1 MKNSS
6 SKATRI
12 NNILYLLISLPLWL
26 SCGES
31 PNRPD
36 NLQKDNSKI
45 IEMRPHLK
53 RSLVVTPL
61 GSTSPIY
68 IQWAAKALNETYKMP
83 VIVENSIPNRP
94 DHHYTQEGKENKVNA
109 SKILNEF
116 KSTKVIPVFITEA
129 DIAIDKKLKNG
140 KQLIAYGII
149 GLGKQPIVLTRMSNS
164 CAIVSTYRIKKIKSI
179 ETTRVRLQK
188 AVVHEVGHNLSL
200 PHCNNQRCVM
210 VDAKGKVSNIDNAK
224 KSFCK
229 NCTNTIK
236 EYLK

>member
-45 IEMRPHLK
+45 IEKRPHLK

-149 GLGKQPIVLTRMSNS
+149 GLGK
-164 CAIVSTYRIKKIKSI
+164 
-179 ETTRVRLQK
+179 
-188 AVVHEVGHNLSL
+188 
-200 PHCNNQRCVM
+200 
-210 VDAKGKVSNIDNAK
+210 
-224 KSFCK
+224 
-229 NCTNTIK
+229 
-236 EYLK
+236 